1 MITLR
6 EMLRGRDPK
15 GGSPLTMTEIYAAN
29 MISKGEA
36 DRVRL
41 QQKRDEYRARAR
53 AKSDLRRDVM
63 RMVSGGGK
71 GAKGVPEAASQMAQ
85 RSLPFP
91 QEGAAA
97 GPGRG
102 VPGEEN
108 AQFFGNEGKEGR

>member
-41 QQKRDEYRARAR
+41 KQKRDEYRARAR

-63 RMVSGGGK
+63 KMVSGHGR
-71 GAKGVPEAASQMAQ
+71 GAKGVPEPASQLGQ
-85 RSLPFP
+85 RAMPLP
-91 QEGAAA
+91 QVDAGKSKGACA
-97 GPGRG
+97 
-102 VPGEEN
+102 PGEEN
-108 AQFFGNEGKEGR
+108 ALFSGNEGKEGR